1 MSRWIV
7 LLIYN
12 ISRCTIIV
20 STVVNVVI
28 LILHNN
34 IIINYYYNCGYLIEI
49 SRQSSL
55 LKSFTFSFLTNISFI
70 ELTEK
75 LKLENKLVIHDLNS
89 VG

>member
-20 STVVNVVI
+20 STGVNVVI

-55 LKSFTFSFLTNISFI
+55 LKSFTFGFLTNISFI

-89 VG
+89 VE